1 MKSKH
6 FTAESVNACVRNPVW
21 NSVED
26 FVWFSARSSIHIKTK
41 TYAL

>member
-21 NSVED
+21 NSVSD
-26 FVWFSARSSIHIKTK
+26 PINKKVK
-41 TYAL
+41 TYEFKA